1 MSSFSLIPAL
11 LLNTIHHLFIFYQD
25 LIERLDSELS
35 GDFLETV
42 MALFVPPAH
51 YDAWC
56 IKEAIYVSFWRPVCL
71 KIFIENICSQ
81 IYMHRVTHNLFYF
94 EFCFFKLTGSWHR
107 WVCPDWNLWNQ
118 NAKADTRNQSSVWRW
133 YVCLYLKSCH
143 TYKKN

>member
-56 IKEAIYVSFWRPVCL
+56 IKEAIYVSFWRPVC
-71 KIFIENICSQ
+71 
-81 IYMHRVTHNLFYF
+81 
-94 EFCFFKLTGSWHR
+94 
-107 WVCPDWNLWNQ
+107 
-118 NAKADTRNQSSVWRW
+118 
-133 YVCLYLKSCH
+133 
-143 TYKKN
+143 